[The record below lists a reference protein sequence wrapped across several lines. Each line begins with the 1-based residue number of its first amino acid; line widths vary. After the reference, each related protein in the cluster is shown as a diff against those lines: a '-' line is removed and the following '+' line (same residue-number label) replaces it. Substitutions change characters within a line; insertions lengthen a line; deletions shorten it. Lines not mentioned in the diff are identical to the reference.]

1 VTVQPYACSCLEPR
15 FLSGGTL
22 TVAVGGVDRT
32 DYGQA
37 DYTLRTAHTGY
48 PRTYSRL
55 DGGTASCPAS
65 DGGVTADG
73 GTVPGCYF
81 TRQP

>member
-1 VTVQPYACSCLEPR
+1 VQPYACSCLEPR
-15 FLSGGTL
+15 FLEGGTL
-22 TVAVGGVDRT
+22 QVSVGAVDRM

-37 DYTLRTAHTGY
+37 NYTLRTAHTGY
-48 PRTYSRL
+48 PRTYSTL
-55 DGGTASCPAS
+55 DGGTASCPRQ

-73 GTVPGCYF
+73 SMTPACVF